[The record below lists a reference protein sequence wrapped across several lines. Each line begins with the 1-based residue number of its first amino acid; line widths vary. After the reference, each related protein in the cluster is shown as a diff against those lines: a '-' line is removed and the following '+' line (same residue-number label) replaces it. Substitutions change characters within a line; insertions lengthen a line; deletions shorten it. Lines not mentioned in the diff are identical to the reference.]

1 MSDRIDDPTGATGST
16 GGPAGDTGPLP
27 VVVAVPAPDHLP
39 STRPAWPAPFRETSV
54 DELFHGTGQPVTSGT
69 SSTAGTVG
77 MAGAAGTVGMAGA
90 AGTVGMAGAAGTVG
104 MAGAAGTA
112 GMAGTAAAEAPAYAL
127 ADTDTDE
134 IADEHAVPAGSG
146 PDRAA
151 ARHERLRVVAD
162 TGSSRVP
169 LGLLWFALGAVA
181 LAVGPATAAAV
192 FAPVAVVGA
201 IQTATALRRAGA
213 RPRPLLAGAIA
224 LGVVLAALAP
234 TSRVVGAAVLAGVA
248 LSLAGGFSRG
258 GYAFGAASASVRSW
272 LGASLAAA
280 VPVALAGYEPSLAVL
295 VFLLACA
302 YDVGDYLVGSA
313 SASWFEGPAAGALGL
328 LAVGFGAAVLQPGAL
343 SDHPL
348 WPAVLIAAVACP
360 AGQLLASLALPDA
373 RAFAPGLRRLD
384 SLVAVGVAWLVLF
397 G

>member
-1 MSDRIDDPTGATGST
+1 MSDPTHDPTDATGATGR
-16 GGPAGDTGPLP
+16 PAGDTGPLP
-27 VVVAVPAPDHLP
+27 AITAVPDHAPDRLP
-39 STRPAWPAPFRETSV
+39 GVGSAWRSPVRETSV
-54 DELFHGTGQPVTSGT
+54 DELFHSSGPSASVTSPLASSPLTSSVGT
-69 SSTAGTVG
+69 SSAGTVG
-77 MAGAAGTVGMAGA
+77 IAGA
-90 AGTVGMAGAAGTVG
+90 
-104 MAGAAGTA
+104 
-112 GMAGTAAAEAPAYAL
+112 AAAEAPVYAL
-127 ADTDTDE
+127 PDADVDE
-134 IADEHAVPAGSG
+134 APDERAVPAGSG

-169 LGLLWFALGAVA
+169 LGLLWFALGGVA
-181 LAVGPATAAAV
+181 LAVGPWTAAVV

-201 IQTATALRRAGA
+201 IQTATALRRDGA

-234 TSRVVGAAVLAGVA
+234 TSRAVGAAVLAGVA
-248 LSLAGGFSRG
+248 VSLAGGLGRG
-258 GYAFGAASASVRSW
+258 GYAFATASASVRSW

-302 YDVGDYLVGSA
+302 YDAGDYLVGSA

>member
-1 MSDRIDDPTGATGST
+1 MSDRPDE
-16 GGPAGDTGPLP
+16 TGPMP
-27 VVVAVPAPDHLP
+27 AIAPVPA
-39 STRPAWPAPFRETSV
+39 SGPAWPSSPRETSV
-54 DELFHGTGQPVTSGT
+54 DELFRGVGPTAPGT
-69 SSTAGTVG
+69 AVG
-77 MAGAAGTVGMAGA
+77 MSAAAT
-90 AGTVGMAGAAGTVG
+90 
-104 MAGAAGTA
+104 
-112 GMAGTAAAEAPAYAL
+112 AEAPAPVVSL
-127 ADTDTDE
+127 GDPDE
-134 IADEHAVPAGSG
+134 VSGVGGTGVGSAPA
-146 PDRAA
+146 RAA
-151 ARHERLRVVAD
+151 ARSERLRVVAD

-169 LGLLWFALGAVA
+169 LGLLWFVLGAVS
-181 LAVGPATAAAV
+181 LAVGPLSAAVV

-201 IQTATALRRAGA
+201 IQTATALRRHGG
-213 RPRPLLAGAIA
+213 RPRPLLAGAVA

-234 TSRVVGAAVLAGVA
+234 TSRQVGVAVLAGVA
-248 LSLAGGFSRG
+248 ASLAGGFGRG
-258 GYAFGAASASVRSW
+258 GFRIGVASATVRSW

-280 VPVALAGYEPSLAVL
+280 VPVALAGYEPSLGVL

-302 YDVGDYLVGSA
+302 YDVGDYLVGTA
-313 SASWFEGPAAGALGL
+313 SASWFEGPAAGSLGL

-384 SLVAVGVAWLVLF
+384 SLVVVGVAWLVLF

>member
-1 MSDRIDDPTGATGST
+1 MSDRIDDPTGATG
-16 GGPAGDTGPLP
+16 GRGPAGDTGPLP

-39 STRPAWPAPFRETSV
+39 STRSAWPAPVRETSV

-69 SSTAGTVG
+69 SSTAGT
-77 MAGAAGTVGMAGA
+77 AGTAGTVGTV
-90 AGTVGMAGAAGTVG
+90 GTV
-104 MAGAAGTA
+104 GTA

-127 ADTDTDE
+127 ADADADTDE

-181 LAVGPATAAAV
+181 LAVGPVTAAVV

-248 LSLAGGFSRG
+248 LSLAGGFGRG

-272 LGASLAAA
+272 LGVSLAAA

-302 YDVGDYLVGSA
+302 YDAGDYLVGSA